1 MLNICGLEAV
11 LLLRGV
17 EMDERG
23 IGKDVA
29 EPYILV
35 ADSLFEITRF
45 RYYGISTILNQNLNY
60 YVYKP

>member
-1 MLNICGLEAV
+1 MLILCGLDGV
-11 LLLRGV
+11 LLLHGV

-45 RYYGISTILNQNLNY
+45 RYYGILTILNQN
-60 YVYKP
+60 

>member
-1 MLNICGLEAV
+1 MLIICDLDGR

-35 ADSLFEITRF
+35 VDSFFEIPRF
-45 RYYGISTILNQNLNY
+45 RYYGISTILNQN
-60 YVYKP
+60 